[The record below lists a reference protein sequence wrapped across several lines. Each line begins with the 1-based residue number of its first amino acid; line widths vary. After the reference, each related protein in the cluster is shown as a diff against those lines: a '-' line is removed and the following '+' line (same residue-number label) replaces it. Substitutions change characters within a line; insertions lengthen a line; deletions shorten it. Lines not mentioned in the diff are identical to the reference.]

1 MGRPG
6 RGKPCYARNMS
17 WTPGTEP
24 TCTTCQTTPD
34 VELSIDARPRDLGG
48 FSVRRVLPSPA
59 RRAVGP
65 FIFLDHM
72 GPAEFAPGSGI
83 DVRPHPHIGL
93 ATVTYLFEGEI
104 LHRDSLGSL
113 QAISPG
119 AVNWMNAGSGIVH
132 SERTAPELRERG
144 YRLHGLQMWVAL
156 PKEAEESEPTFTHY
170 PADVFPQTQVGD
182 AVVRVLVGQAYGLRS
197 PVQTH
202 VSCLYVAVTL
212 PAGKQLAVPEAME
225 RAVYVVDGA
234 VTCGGERAEQG
245 RMLVFGRGTTPM
257 IHAETDARFVFI
269 GGDELDAPRHLFWN
283 FVSSSQER
291 LERAKEDWRAGRF
304 PLVPGDETEFIPL
317 PETPPGVRHSG

>member
-1 MGRPG
+1 
-6 RGKPCYARNMS
+6 MS

-24 TCTTCQTTPD
+24 NCTECQTTPD
-34 VELSIDARPRDLGG
+34 VELIIDAQPRDLGG

-72 GPAEFAPGSGI
+72 GPADFAPGTGI

-93 ATVTYLFEGEI
+93 ATVSYLFEGEI

-132 SERTAPELRERG
+132 SERTSPELRERG

-156 PKEAEESEPTFTHY
+156 PLEAEESEPTFTHY
-170 PADVFPQTQVGD
+170 PSEVFPQTQVGN
-182 AVVRVLVGQAYGLRS
+182 AVVRVLVGEAYGLRS
-197 PVQTH
+197 PVKSYS
-202 VSCLYVAVTL
+202 SCLYVVVTL
-212 PAGKQLAVPEAME
+212 PAGKELAVPAAME
-225 RAVYVVDGA
+225 RALYVVDGA
-234 VTCGGERAEQG
+234 VSCGVERAEPG
-245 RMLVFGRGTTPM
+245 RMLVFGQGTTPVVR
-257 IHAETDARFVFI
+257 AETDARFVFI
-269 GGDELDAPRHLFWN
+269 GGDTLDAPRHLFWN

-291 LERAKEDWRAGRF
+291 LERAKDDWREQRF
-304 PLVPGDETEFIPL
+304 PIVPGDDAEFIPL
-317 PETPPGVRHSG
+317 PETPGVRQVR